1 MVPVAGAWPWPV
13 VPRLSVLVS
22 LLVLRC
28 FPVAAPPLPVLPV
41 VRPRWPVAPV
51 RLVPLVQLA
60 WQLLAV
66 PRQRLAAQA
75 QQAVELIPPVVVVA
89 QAVPA
94 ARVQAL
100 VADPVPRVV
109 LPTQPPVR
117 SAGILTA
124 RTVLLVDL
132 QEKPWEPKALG
143 RLLPR
148 APVQR
153 PVLVAGKPLA
163 DRLHPPGRRPVPQM
177 VLLGLIP
184 RPPGTSS
191 PTGAPEAATP
201 GAGSQNTS
209 PKTTQAKNAAAQS
222 MTQAVADGAKDADG
236 KDVIG
241 E

>member
-1 MVPVAGAWPWPV
+1 MVPRWS
-13 VPRLSVLVS
+13 VPGS
-22 LLVLRC
+22 LLVLQC

-75 QQAVELIPPVVVVA
+75 QQAVELIPPVVVMA

-94 ARVQAL
+94 AQVQAL

-109 LPTQPPVR
+109 LPTQPPVL
-117 SAGILTA
+117 SAGILA
-124 RTVLLVDL
+124 PRTVLLVDL
-132 QEKPWEPKALG
+132 QEKPWEPKALAKALG

-153 PVLVAGKPLA
+153 PELVAGKPLA
-163 DRLHPPGRRPVPQM
+163 DRLHPPGRRPVPQI

-184 RPPGTSS
+184 RPPEPANPQARRAELRGLL
-191 PTGAPEAATP
+191 P
-201 GAGSQNTS
+201 GPAHPPGHRKRQHLVPGLRTLHPKPRRQKMLPPSQ
-209 PKTTQAKNAAAQS
+209 
-222 MTQAVADGAKDADG
+222 
-236 KDVIG
+236 
-241 E
+241 